1 MNWETVIGL
10 ETHVELAT
18 KSKIFCACT
27 TAFGG
32 APNTHCCPVCT
43 GMPGALPVLNGK
55 VVEYAVR
62 AALALG
68 CTVTRYSRFDR
79 KNYFYP
85 DLPKAYQISQLYLP
99 IGRDGAVEAG
109 GRTVGIHELHMEE
122 DAGKLIHDPW
132 TEQTKIDY
140 NRCGVPLIEIV
151 TEPDFR
157 TAEEVVSYLEWLRET
172 LQYLGVSDCKMQEGS
187 LRCDVNLSVR
197 PAGSDTLG
205 TRTEL
210 KNLSS
215 FKAIRR
221 AIYYEARRQ
230 IERLEAGGRVV
241 QETRRWDENKDASYP
256 MRSKEDA
263 QDYRYF
269 PEPDLPPLELSE
281 AYIQALRASQPEL
294 ATAKRARYQA
304 AWGLGPYDAEML
316 TSQKALARF
325 FEETVALG
333 AYFNQSEDQKIP
345 SFGTVA
351 ALAEETAASL
361 AAYYQKMLAE
371 DQVDIFVLG
380 DVNEAELVPLFKQLP
395 FTPREEGKAA
405 IFYNQPI
412 RNVIEERTEREVLA
426 QSKLNLAYNTD
437 IYYGDSYYFALQVFN
452 GIFGGFPHS
461 KLFMNVREKK
471 HLAYYASSSIDT
483 FRGFMT
489 VQTGIDGKNRNQ
501 VLRLISTEL
510 ENIRLGKISELEIEQ
525 TKAMLKNQYI
535 LALDNA
541 GAWLEKEYL
550 NQLMPQTMLTAE
562 EWIARI
568 NAVTISEIQEVA
580 KRFELQA
587 IFFLEGETEND

>member
-1 MNWETVIGL
+1 MSVQLVKGVNLHVIPTEKYKTVRLLVRFNTRLNHETITKRTLLSSLMETNSLNYPNQVKLSERLAELYGASFGIGVSKKGNQHWFNISMNIVNDHYL
-10 ETHVELAT
+10 QDSQVLAEAVDFL
-18 KSKIFCACT
+18 KEIIF
-27 TAFGG
+27 
-32 APNTHCCPVCT
+32 APNIQAGQFEAETFQREKENLK
-43 GMPGALPVLNGK
+43 AYLESI
-55 VVEYAVR
+55 VEDKQTYAS
-62 AALALG
+62 LAL
-68 CTVTRYSRFDR
+68 
-79 KNYFYP
+79 
-85 DLPKAYQISQLYLP
+85 Q
-99 IGRDGAVEAG
+99 
-109 GRTVGIHELHMEE
+109 
-122 DAGKLIHDPW
+122 
-132 TEQTKIDY
+132 
-140 NRCGVPLIEIV
+140 
-151 TEPDFR
+151 
-157 TAEEVVSYLEWLRET
+157 
-172 LQYLGVSDCKMQEGS
+172 
-187 LRCDVNLSVR
+187 SV
-197 PAGSDTLG
+197 
-205 TRTEL
+205 
-210 KNLSS
+210 
-215 FKAIRR
+215 
-221 AIYYEARRQ
+221 
-230 IERLEAGGRVV
+230 
-241 QETRRWDENKDASYP
+241 
-256 MRSKEDA
+256 
-263 QDYRYF
+263 
-269 PEPDLPPLELSE
+269 
-281 AYIQALRASQPEL
+281 
-294 ATAKRARYQA
+294 
-304 AWGLGPYDAEML
+304 
-316 TSQKALARF
+316 
-325 FEETVALG
+325 
-333 AYFNQSEDQKIP
+333 YFNQSADQKIP

-461 KLFMNVREKK
+461 KLFMNVREKE

-550 NQLMPQTMLTAE
+550 NELMPQTMLTAE

-580 KRFELQA
+580 KRLELQA

>member
-1 MNWETVIGL
+1 MLLWR
-10 ETHVELAT
+10 
-18 KSKIFCACT
+18 F
-27 TAFGG
+27 
-32 APNTHCCPVCT
+32 
-43 GMPGALPVLNGK
+43 K
-55 VVEYAVR
+55 V
-62 AALALG
+62 
-68 CTVTRYSRFDR
+68 S
-79 KNYFYP
+79 
-85 DLPKAYQISQLYLP
+85 I
-99 IGRDGAVEAG
+99 
-109 GRTVGIHELHMEE
+109 
-122 DAGKLIHDPW
+122 LI
-132 TEQTKIDY
+132 
-140 NRCGVPLIEIV
+140 NRRI
-151 TEPDFR
+151 
-157 TAEEVVSYLEWLRET
+157 
-172 LQYLGVSDCKMQEGS
+172 K
-187 LRCDVNLSVR
+187 
-197 PAGSDTLG
+197 
-205 TRTEL
+205 
-210 KNLSS
+210 
-215 FKAIRR
+215 
-221 AIYYEARRQ
+221 
-230 IERLEAGGRVV
+230 
-241 QETRRWDENKDASYP
+241 
-256 MRSKEDA
+256 
-263 QDYRYF
+263 
-269 PEPDLPPLELSE
+269 
-281 AYIQALRASQPEL
+281 
-294 ATAKRARYQA
+294 
-304 AWGLGPYDAEML
+304 
-316 TSQKALARF
+316 
-325 FEETVALG
+325 
-333 AYFNQSEDQKIP
+333 KIP

-461 KLFMNVREKK
+461 KLFMNVREKE

-580 KRFELQA
+580 KRLELQA
-587 IFFLEGETEND
+587 IFFWKEKRKMIKKDYAQIKETLYTETLANGLKVYLLPKNDFQKTYGLFTTDYGSIDNTFVPIGQEEMIEVPDGIAHFLEHKMFEKEDGDVFKNLGNKGLQRMPLPVLRKRVICFQRRIK